1 MPTETTLQEPLTMSV
16 PEAGRRIGIGR
27 DAAYQA
33 VRNGEIPVI
42 RIGRLLR
49 VPRIALEKMLSGE
62 TGEINRREA
71 AG

>member
-1 MPTETTLQEPLTMSV
+1 MATETKPQQDPLTYSV
-16 PEAGRRIGIGR
+16 PEAGAQLGVGR

-49 VPRIALEKMLSGE
+49 VPRIALEKMLSGD
-62 TGEINRREA
+62 A
-71 AG
+71 A

>member
-1 MPTETTLQEPLTMSV
+1 MATESKPQQAPLTYSV
-16 PEAGRRIGIGR
+16 PEAGAQLGVGR

-49 VPRIALEKMLSGE
+49 VPRIALEKMLSG
-62 TGEINRREA
+62 GA
-71 AG
+71 A